1 MPFPTLTIGDKTIP
15 LPIIQGGMGIG
26 VSLHSLAAAVAN
38 EGGIGVIAGALAGF
52 REKDIAKNPIEADS
66 RGLAA
71 EIRQAREKSQD
82 ASGLIGVNIM
92 VALCNFASLVRTAVT
107 EKVDVIFSGAGLP
120 LDLPSYLREA
130 AEKAQ
135 EEIHT
140 KIAPIVSS
148 ARAASLIAKKWWSGY
163 NKAPDLVVVEGPLAG
178 GHLGFKRAELDSADH
193 RLELIVPQVIE
204 ALKSFEDKCGRAI
217 PVVVGG
223 GVYTGADIYNMMQLG
238 AAGVQMGTRF
248 VATWECDA
256 SLTFKKAFMEA
267 TEKDQMIIQSPVG
280 MPGRAI
286 RSQFLEDMENGMK
299 KPPHC
304 IYHCIKT
311 CDPATTPY
319 CISLA
324 LVNAQKGHMDRGFAF
339 AGANVGRVSDIV
351 SVKKLVESLRE
362 EYEAAEAAAA
372 LSPPQAA
379 EVAPLT
385 ATE

>member
-1 MPFPTLTIGDKTIP
+1 MPFPTLNIGDKTIP

-26 VSLHSLAAAVAN
+26 VSLHNLAAAVAN
-38 EGGIGVIAGALAGF
+38 EGGIGVIAGALIGF

-66 RGLAA
+66 RALAD
-71 EIRQAREKSQD
+71 EIKKAREKSREGT
-82 ASGLIGVNIM
+82 GLIGVNIM
-92 VALCNFASLVRTAVT
+92 VALCNFAALVRTAVA

-148 ARAASLIAKKWWSGY
+148 ARAVSLIAKKWWNDY

-178 GHLGFKRAELDSADH
+178 GHLGFKRSELDSPDH
-193 RLELIVPQVIE
+193 RLEKIVPPVVE
-204 ALKSFEDKCGRAI
+204 ALKPFEDKCGRAI
-217 PVVVGG
+217 PVMAGG
-223 GVYTGADIYNMMQLG
+223 GIYTGSDIRDIMSLG

-256 SLTFKKAFMEA
+256 SLTFKKAFIDA

-286 RSQFLEDMENGMK
+286 RSQFLEDMENGLK
-299 KPPHC
+299 KPANC

-311 CDPATTPY
+311 CDPETTPY

-324 LVNAQKGHMDRGFAF
+324 LVNAQKGLLERGFAF

-351 SVKKLVESLRE
+351 SVKKLLETLLE
-362 EYEAAEAAAA
+362 EYDQGFARA
-372 LSPPQAA
+372 
-379 EVAPLT
+379 
-385 ATE
+385 